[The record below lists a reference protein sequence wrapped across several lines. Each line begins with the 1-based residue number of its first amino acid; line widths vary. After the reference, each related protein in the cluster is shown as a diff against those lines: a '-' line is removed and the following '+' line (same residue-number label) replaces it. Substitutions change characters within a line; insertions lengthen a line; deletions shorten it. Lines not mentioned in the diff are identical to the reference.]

1 MDYEHT
7 TCTGQTTTRV
17 TNMQSLNNYE
27 KTSNKLTVK
36 DVVWRLNEDFAS
48 KNFVEAML
56 LVTSFT
62 IELI

>member
-1 MDYEHT
+1 
-7 TCTGQTTTRV
+7 
-17 TNMQSLNNYE
+17 MQSLNNYE